1 MPQIR
6 KLTTN
11 KIILELSRCFVE
23 CGIITL
29 ETCSLLHHIIQIV
42 TKNLR
47 LSRTEM
53 LITAICLHIISGI
66 HAREW
71 IAPSVATFIM
81 RTLVENHR
89 NNQDLT
95 DFFDF
100 YILPVANPDG

>member
-11 KIILELSRCFVE
+11 KIILELSRCFAE
-23 CGIITL
+23 CDIL
-29 ETCSLLHHIIQIV
+29 EIHHFLQHLIQNV
-42 TKNLR
+42 TNNLR
-47 LSRTEM
+47 LSMTEM
-53 LITAICLHIISGI
+53 LITADCLYIISGI